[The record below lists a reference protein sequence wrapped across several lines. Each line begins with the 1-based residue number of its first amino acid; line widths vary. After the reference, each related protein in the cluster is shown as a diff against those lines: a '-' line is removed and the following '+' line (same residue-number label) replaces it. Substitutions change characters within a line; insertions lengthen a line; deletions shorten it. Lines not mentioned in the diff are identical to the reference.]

1 MCFSLP
7 QYPYRSEVGD
17 SMLTNTNVRRHPFQN
32 IEEVELS
39 GLFDLMR
46 LKNPTI
52 LDINDITD
60 TYKAGSCLYLHLEIN
75 IDGRFKT
82 KLYDN

>member
-1 MCFSLP
+1 MFHVFCHVNIFVVNLSVYTCRNSSSHRLSRTFKFAVRYIDDVISLNN
-7 QYPYRSEVGD
+7 SWFG
-17 SMLTNTNVRRHPFQN
+17 
-32 IEEVELS
+32 
-39 GLFDLMR
+39 
-46 LKNPTI
+46 
-52 LDINDITD
+52 INDITD

>member
-1 MCFSLP
+1 MSLTG
-7 QYPYRSEVGD
+7 QRWED

-52 LDINDITD
+52 LD
-60 TYKAGSCLYLHLEIN
+60 K
-75 IDGRFKT
+75 
-82 KLYDN
+82 

>member
-1 MCFSLP
+1 MTKNMKHNVS
-7 QYPYRSEVGD
+7 YRSEVGRF
-17 SMLTNTNVRRHPFQN
+17 NVSKYQCYRRHPFQN

-52 LDINDITD
+52 LD
-60 TYKAGSCLYLHLEIN
+60 K
-75 IDGRFKT
+75 
-82 KLYDN
+82 